1 MSNPTLHYITVAT
14 KPHIILNNIKKRVE
28 SQGEKILILGEQ
40 EDRDIGWNATGNF
53 GVKIKEVRDFIMRE
67 HIKPDDI
74 VLFTDAYDVIYG
86 GKLREVMLR
95 YEAMRKPIIFGCET
109 ECNPDPT
116 LKSLYKNTGE
126 EFSFLNSGMFIGKVY
141 ALRKLME
148 KYEYD
153 DKHDDQLYW
162 TRHFLNN
169 PDLIGLD
176 YRNELFLNTYKVDME
191 DIRWDR
197 THFGYKGRDP
207 QFVHVNGPDKNDL
220 MHFL

>member
-1 MSNPTLHYITVAT
+1 
-14 KPHIILNNIKKRVE
+14 
-28 SQGEKILILGEQ
+28 
-40 EDRDIGWNATGNF
+40 
-53 GVKIKEVRDFIMRE
+53 MRE

-191 DIRWDR
+191 DIRLDR

-220 MHFL
+220 MHFLYKYYLNKNYARICGRICKWHCTNNSRVSVRYDEDVEPKYNQ